1 MLMGTNKH
9 KPKEILNKMIKN
21 ITAILGVLAAVAS
34 LSLADSAP
42 EASAQDTK
50 KMVQNNFVETAQK
63 GVKLSGYVDA
73 GYSYNFTGS
82 GNQSVVDSRF
92 GSDTAQRGDFQLYA
106 VKIALEKAMT
116 SENKAQAGFRADVM
130 IGEDANYFIDRS
142 YPNNNLNG
150 GTGTVAGEGG
160 PTNDQSN
167 SNSLFLEQA
176 YVSIRAPLGNGWD
189 FKVGKFVSILGYEV
203 MERPANMNTTFGLLF
218 QQMPL
223 YYTGVLS
230 SYRFD
235 DYLDGKLG
243 VVNGSNSD
251 NNTTLNPNTGDGVAL
266 LAALNVTAPG
276 GNANWSNNF
285 QYSTAADN
293 NTATGTFDSTTPQ
306 NIGGTS
312 SGSAGTGTVTQSGN
326 LILYNSWG
334 NWAPKFANDKL
345 LLAFQGVLG
354 NSTGSGNLSGNFAGG
369 SFPIN
374 STWYG
379 AGAYAKYQFNDWFSL
394 ASRGEY
400 LGSNNSGKF
409 GAQGSA
415 STSGNAR
422 ISKHVTGANWWEYT
436 LTAGFNVIDNL
447 LLRAEYRLDWGSNI
461 NANSASYV
469 VPSGNAGGGPCH
481 YAGAEVVYSF

>member
-1 MLMGTNKH
+1 MV
-9 KPKEILNKMIKN
+9 KN
-21 ITAILGVLAAVAS
+21 ITALLGVLAAVPS

-63 GVKLSGYVDA
+63 GVKLSGYIDS

-82 GNQSVVDSRF
+82 GNQSQVNGRL
-92 GSDTAQRGDFQLYA
+92 GSDTAQRGDFNLYA
-106 VKIALEKAMT
+106 AKIAIEKALT
-116 SENKAQAGFRADVM
+116 SANKAQAGFRTDIM
-130 IGEDANYFIDRS
+130 LGEDASYFLNRTAGATS
-142 YPNNNLNG
+142 NTNN
-150 GTGTVAGEGG
+150 
-160 PTNDQSN
+160 N

-176 YVSIRAPLGNGWD
+176 YVEIRAPVGNGWD

-218 QQMPL
+218 NVMPL

-230 SYRFD
+230 SYKFD

-251 NNTTLNPNTGDGVAL
+251 NNTTTNPNAGDGVAL

-285 QYSTAADN
+285 QYSTGNDN
-293 NTATGTFDSTTPQ
+293 NTSTGSLQPSLSPQ
-306 NIGGTS
+306 SEAAAPGGFTS
-312 SGSAGTGTVTQSGN
+312 AYTV
-326 LILYNSWG
+326 IYNTWG

-345 LLAFQGVLG
+345 LLAFNALLG
-354 NSTGSGNLSGNFAGG
+354 NASGSSQDGTNAN
-369 SFPIN
+369 
-374 STWYG
+374 TCWYG

-394 ASRGEY
+394 CSRGEY
-400 LGSNNSGKF
+400 LGSNNAGVF
-409 GAQGSA
+409 GNQGTP
-415 STSGNAR
+415 STGTSDG
-422 ISKHVTGANWWEYT
+422 HVTGDNLWEYT

-447 LLRAEYRLDWGSNI
+447 LIRAEYRMDWGSNTY
-461 NANSASYV
+461 NTGTSTT
-469 VPSGNAGGGPCH
+469 PSSGQNNGSVSGGPAY